1 MPTRAPTCIATMLI
15 IIYIYSKD
23 PADRIKTII
32 HFKKKYY
39 MSRFAGRNFNR

>member
-1 MPTRAPTCIATMLI
+1 MTPLDINYTQTQYITI
-15 IIYIYSKD
+15 IYSKD